1 MKPLFMLTVLAIVLL
16 AASNVCQAMLDIEQ
30 VDKPR
35 AKELGI
41 TIRVIAADKGAVRV
55 VLEADAVGPLKS
67 FKYVELSMRDGP
79 KFTVSATLK
88 NEATEPGH
96 IYASCYIDRAMLDQL
111 TLRVVAESGLQRDGY
126 DLRIKDFAEA
136 VKAK

>member
-1 MKPLFMLTVLAIVLL
+1 MKALFMLTVLAIVLL

-41 TIRVIAADKGAVRV
+41 TIRVSAADKGAVRV

-96 IYASCYIDRAMLDQL
+96 IYDNCYIDRAMLDQL